1 MKVADAPITVLTNP
15 AQGEIMILTSGVRIV
30 MTSDEAG
37 WLWAELGSSLR
48 KVYADHPERCPPK
61 YEALLSQEREPHERE
76 PSREASTGERPVPLE
91 RVLEGIIAYAQRSN
105 PNPPPDG
112 VADRNADTR
121 DVVAMPEVESPAP
134 AAGLFGRALGKLT
147 GR

>member
-15 AQGEIMILTSGVRIV
+15 AEGEITILTSGVRIV
-30 MTSDEAG
+30 MTGDEAG

-61 YEALLSQEREPHERE
+61 YEALLSHEPVPGRD
-76 PSREASTGERPVPLE
+76 ASAGDHAPVPLE
-91 RVLEGIIAYAQRSN
+91 RVLEGIIAYARRSH
-105 PNPPPDG
+105 PPDG
-112 VADRNADTR
+112 LPDPSADARDPVAA
-121 DVVAMPEVESPAP
+121 VPEAEVPPAGS
-134 AAGLFGRALGKLT
+134 GLFGRALGKLT

>member
-1 MKVADAPITVLTNP
+1 MKVADAPITVLMN
-15 AQGEIMILTSGVRIV
+15 AAEGEVMILAGGVRIV
-30 MTSDEAG
+30 MTSEEAS

-61 YEALLSQEREPHERE
+61 YEALLSHERVAG
-76 PSREASTGERPVPLE
+76 REASAGDRPVPLE

-105 PNPPPDG
+105 PPPDG
-112 VADRNADTR
+112 LPEPSADVRHPVAA
-121 DVVAMPEVESPAP
+121 VPEAEAP
-134 AAGLFGRALGKLT
+134 PPPSGLFGRALGKLT

>member
-61 YEALLSQEREPHERE
+61 YEALLSHERE
-76 PSREASTGERPVPLE
+76 PSREASTGDRPVPLE

-112 VADRNADTR
+112 VADRTADTR
-121 DVVAMPEVESPAP
+121 HVAAMPEAEAEPPAP